1 MPILI
6 FKSNIDCHAKLEKLE
21 AVLCREQDVHS
32 WTVDL
37 EDCDKVLRIIT
48 KKAIKNKLLTLL
60 KNSGFEISDL

>member
-6 FKSNIDCHAKLEKLE
+6 FKSNIDSHAKLEKLE